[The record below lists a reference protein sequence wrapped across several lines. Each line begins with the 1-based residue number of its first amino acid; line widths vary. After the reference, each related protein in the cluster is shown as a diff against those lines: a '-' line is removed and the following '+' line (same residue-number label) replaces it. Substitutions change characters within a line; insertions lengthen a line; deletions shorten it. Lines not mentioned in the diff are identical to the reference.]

1 MNSRNWLLFCF
12 IHCLF
17 FSGALMAQGK
27 YTVSGTLVDSASGD
41 KVLYATV
48 GLMKPDSTAAMVGA
62 AFTDADGKFSITAVP
77 AGHYRLRATVV
88 GYELLEMPLEVSGEN
103 KRITLGN
110 IGMRKSSTDLEEVKI
125 VGEKPIYM
133 TEGEKTLYNV
143 SEDPAI
149 QSGTAADALQNSPGV
164 EVDVEGNVTLRGVSS
179 VEIWINNKP
188 SNMNAEALKNFL
200 QQTPASNIEKIEI
213 ITNPSARYSAQG
225 SGGIINIVTT
235 SKIKKNSFLSFGARG
250 SSTPSVTPFIS
261 YVYANEKF
269 SIGTYLDYS
278 YSINKNNSESFS
290 TILTDEG
297 DTSSAIRSNNRFRQ
311 LGHDFG
317 LYINGSYTPDTMN
330 SLYFWAGAYPGFG
343 SYTYLDS
350 TLYREYLYSPSDRS
364 FFYDQAQSTV
374 GGGGYGG
381 MWYEHKFNGKGHKI
395 SADVSF
401 WTWGRKQNGNAFR
414 DYLFLDDLDKEQKMQ
429 NRYRML
435 GVNASLDYTI
445 PYHKDG
451 EIELGVSGNFD
462 PSLNYER
469 SDTLVFSTGEYVLD
483 ELRFKDVRS
492 RDGGFAAYA
501 TLQHRFGGF
510 TLKGGLRTEYEIYNL
525 LILNDPTYNVHKG
538 YLGFYPSLHL
548 SYRTKNMHNFKLSYT
563 RRVSNPDGDD
573 LCARVS
579 YGEDGYSTGNPDLRQ
594 TFTNSIEA
602 GWTKYINKFGNV
614 GLNAWFRNSKDEF
627 SSQSDVA
634 YSPFFGRIVSF
645 TMPVNAGKSL
655 NTGAELNVTYQL
667 KAFMNIRFYA
677 NTYYMK
683 SSFQFRKEETPRS
696 VDNLGYSF
704 RLNFWAKLWKVLEVN
719 ASANYSSK
727 SVDMF
732 TITRPRY
739 SIDAGLRA
747 EFWKRR
753 ITVYLDVHDIFNW
766 NRMGT
771 DVNNPY
777 YTLNSTTWSSWMG
790 RSIRGGITFKF
801 GKMELE
807 GAQASAQGG
816 GQGGAQGGM

>member
-1 MNSRNWLLFCF
+1 MKRIATVF
-12 IHCLF
+12 IFLMLF
-17 FSGALMAQGK
+17 FAAGAQNNHIVTGVVA
-27 YTVSGTLVDSASGD
+27 DSLNHGRIF
-41 KVLYATV
+41 YARV
-48 GLMKPDSTAAMVGA
+48 GVVTPDSMRRVVG
-62 AFTDADGKFSITAVP
+62 FTFSDEKGSFSVTDIPDGNYLLICS
-77 AGHYRLRATVV
+77 LV
-88 GYELLEMPLEVSGEN
+88 GYEALATPITVGGADKIVDIGEVLLKKQST
-103 KRITLGN
+103 TLG
-110 IGMRKSSTDLEEVKI
+110 EVTI
-125 VGEKPIYM
+125 AAERPVYM
-133 TEGEKTLYNV
+133 VDGEKTLYNV
-143 SEDPAI
+143 AEDPTI
-149 QSGTAADALQNSPGV
+149 QSGSAADALQNAPGV

-188 SNMNAEALKNFL
+188 SNMNAEALKQFI
-200 QQTPASNIEKIEI
+200 QQMPAGSIEKIEV

-235 SKIKKNSFLSFGARG
+235 SKIKKNSFLSFGVRG
-250 SSTPSVTPFIS
+250 SSTPSVTPFLS

-269 SIGTYLDYS
+269 SFSTYLNYS

-297 DTSSAIRSNNRFRQ
+297 DTSSTFHSINQFRQ
-311 LGHDFG
+311 RDHSFG

-330 SLYFWAGAYPGFG
+330 SLYFWAGTYPSFG
-343 SYTYLDS
+343 GYTYLDS
-350 TLYREYLYSPSDRS
+350 TYYREYIYNPGDRS
-364 FFYDQAQSTV
+364 FFNDQTQGTV

-381 MWYEHKFNGKGHKI
+381 MWYEHKFNSKGHKI
-395 SADVSF
+395 SADLSF
-401 WTWGRKQNGNAFR
+401 WMWGRKQIGEAYR
-414 DYLFLDDLDKEQKMQ
+414 DYLFLDYLDKKQKQQ
-429 NRYRML
+429 NRYQTL
-435 GVNASLDYTI
+435 GLSGSVDYTI

-451 EIELGVSGNFD
+451 EIELGVSGEYN
-462 PSLNYER
+462 PGLNYQHY
-469 SDTLVFSTGEYVLD
+469 DTLVFSTGEYVLD
-483 ELRFKDVRS
+483 ELRFKDVRG
-492 RDGGFAAYA
+492 RNAGFSAYA

-510 TLKGGLRTEYEIYNL
+510 TLKGGLRTEYVIYNL

-573 LCARVS
+573 LCTRIE
-579 YGEDGYSTGNPDLRQ
+579 YGEDGYSTGNSDLRQ

-602 GWTKYINKFGNV
+602 GWSKYINKFGSI
-614 GLNAWFRNSKDEF
+614 GINAWFKNSKDEF
-627 SSQSDVA
+627 SRQSDVA
-634 YSPFFGRIVSF
+634 YSPFFGRIVTF

-655 NTGAELNVTYQL
+655 NTGAELNVTYRL

-677 NTYYMK
+677 NINYMK
-683 SSFQFRKEETPRS
+683 SSFQFRDESNPYT

-727 SVDMF
+727 SVSMF
-732 TITRPRY
+732 TVTRPRY
-739 SIDAGLRA
+739 SINAGLRA

-753 ITVYLDVHDIFNW
+753 ISVYLDVNDIFNW
-766 NRMGT
+766 NRRGT
-771 DVNNPY
+771 DINNPY
-777 YTLNSTTWSSWMG
+777 YTSNSTTWSSWMG

-807 GAQASAQGG
+807 GAQAQAQGG
-816 GQGGAQGGM
+816 GQGVQGM

>member
-1 MNSRNWLLFCF
+1 MTFSKHFLSTLLCV
-12 IHCLF
+12 CLF
-17 FSGALMAQGK
+17 FGAAAQGNYK
-27 YTVSGTLVDSASGD
+27 IVGTMVDSLSHE
-41 KVLYATV
+41 KIFYATI
-48 GLMKPDSTAAMVGA
+48 GLVTADSTARVVDNTFSGANGQFEFANVPVGNYLLKA
-62 AFTDADGKFSITAVP
+62 S
-77 AGHYRLRATVV
+77 LV
-88 GYELLEMPLEVSGEN
+88 GYDLLVMPVTVAGGSSPVDLGEVMM
-103 KRITLGN
+103 KKI
-110 IGMRKSSTDLEEVKI
+110 STDLQEVKI
-125 VGEKPIYM
+125 TGEKPVYM
-133 TEGEKTLYNV
+133 IDGEKTLYNV
-143 SEDPAI
+143 AEDPTI
-149 QSGTAADALQNSPGV
+149 QSGSAADALQNAPGV

-188 SNMNAEALKNFL
+188 SNMNAEALKQFI
-200 QQTPASNIEKIEI
+200 QQMPAGSIEKIEV

-235 SKIKKNSFLSFGARG
+235 SKIKKNSFLSFGVRG
-250 SSTPSVTPFIS
+250 STTPSVTPFLS

-269 SIGTYLDYS
+269 SISTYLNYS

-297 DTSSAIRSNNRFRQ
+297 DTSSTFHSINQFRQ
-311 LGHDFG
+311 RDHSFG

-330 SLYFWAGAYPGFG
+330 SLYFWAGTYPSFG
-343 SYTYLDS
+343 GYTYLDS
-350 TLYREYLYSPSDRS
+350 TYYREYIYNPSDRS
-364 FFYDQAQSTV
+364 FFNDQAQSTV

-381 MWYEHKFNGKGHKI
+381 MWYEHKFNSKGHKI
-395 SADVSF
+395 SADLSF
-401 WTWGRKQNGNAFR
+401 WMWGRKQIGEAYR
-414 DYLFLDDLDKEQKMQ
+414 DYLFLDYLDKKQKQQ
-429 NRYRML
+429 NRYQTL
-435 GVNASLDYTI
+435 GLSGSVDYTI

-451 EIELGVSGNFD
+451 EIELGVSGGYD
-462 PSLNYER
+462 PGLNYER
-469 SDTLVFSTGEYVLD
+469 YDTLVFSTGEYVLD
-483 ELRFKDVRS
+483 ELRFKDVRT
-492 RDGGFAAYA
+492 RDGSFDAYA

-525 LILNDPTYNVHKG
+525 LVLNDPAYNVHKG

-563 RRVSNPDGDD
+563 RRVNNPDGDN
-573 LCARVS
+573 LCTRIE
-579 YGEDGYSTGNPDLRQ
+579 YGEDGYSTGNPNLRQ

-602 GWTKYINKFGNV
+602 GWSKYINKFGNI
-614 GLNAWFRNSKDEF
+614 GINAWFKNSKDEF
-627 SSQSDVA
+627 SQQSDVA
-634 YSPFFGRIVSF
+634 YSPFFGRIVTF

-655 NTGAELNVTYQL
+655 NTGAELNVMYRL

-677 NTYYMK
+677 NMYYMK
-683 SSFQFRKEETPRS
+683 SSFQFRNEATPYT

-727 SVDMF
+727 SVSMF
-732 TITRPRY
+732 TVTRPRY

-753 ITVYLDVHDIFNW
+753 ISVHLDVHDIFNW
-766 NRMGT
+766 NKMGT

-777 YTLNSTTWSSWMG
+777 YTLSSTTQSSWMG
-790 RSIRGGITFKF
+790 RSIRAGITFKF

-807 GAQASAQGG
+807 GAQAQAQG
-816 GQGGAQGGM
+816 GQGGQGMGM

>member
-1 MNSRNWLLFCF
+1 MKNIIKKPVVFLL
-12 IHCLF
+12 
-17 FSGALMAQGK
+17 LMF
-27 YTVSGTLVDSASGD
+27 
-41 KVLYATV
+41 
-48 GLMKPDSTAAMVGA
+48 TAAMLPAQVRYSVAGTMVDSLNNEKV
-62 AFTDADGKFSITAVP
+62 AF
-77 AGHYRLRATVV
+77 ATVV
-88 GYELLEMPLEVSGEN
+88 LTTPDSAARMVGKALTDAQGTFRITDIPAGDYRLVATIVGYERTILPVTVGGD
-103 KRITLGN
+103 RRTVDLGD
-110 IGMRKSSTDLEEVKI
+110 IPMHKTSTDLQEVQIK
-125 VGEKPIYM
+125 GEKPVYM
-133 TEGEKTLYNV
+133 IDGEKTLYNV

-188 SNMNAEALKNFL
+188 SNMNAEALKQFL
-200 QQTPASNIEKIEI
+200 QQMPAGSIEKIEV

-235 SKIKKNSFLSFGARG
+235 SKIKKNSFLSFGVRG

-269 SIGTYLDYS
+269 SISTYLNYS

-297 DTSSAIRSNNRFRQ
+297 DTSSTIRSNNRFRQ

-317 LYINGSYTPDTMN
+317 LYINGSYMPDTMN

-381 MWYEHKFNGKGHKI
+381 MWYEHKFNSKGHKI

-462 PSLNYER
+462 PNLNYER
-469 SDTLVFSTGEYVLD
+469 SDTLAFSTGEYVLD

-492 RDGGFAAYA
+492 RDGSLDAYA

-510 TLKGGLRTEYEIYNL
+510 TLKGGLRTECEIYNL
-525 LILNDPTYNVHKG
+525 LILNDPAYNVHKG
-538 YLGFYPSLHL
+538 YWGFYPSLHL

-573 LCARVS
+573 LCTRIS

-683 SSFQFRKEETPRS
+683 SSFQFRKEETPRT

-727 SVDMF
+727 SVDLF
-732 TITRPRY
+732 TVTRPRY
-739 SIDAGLRA
+739 SINAGLRA

-753 ITVYLDVHDIFNW
+753 IAIYVDVNDIFNW

-777 YTLNSTTWSSWMG
+777 YTLSSTTWSSWMG

-816 GQGGAQGGM
+816 GQGMAN